1 MPTRAVGRTP
11 LSSASGDRA
20 TPTRDGARPPRR
32 ARPRGPNDPGRR
44 DRIAAAALEVALLQG
59 VGAVSHRNVAAVAG
73 VPLGSTTYHF
83 RGLDDLLSAAME
95 QAAAAYAELLV
106 TWSGAIADGADV
118 VDALCDLVEHSL
130 GPGRERLVA
139 EYELYFAGLRRPAL
153 RPVGSAWSGLLTL
166 VLAQHVDEVTA
177 RELAIVVDGVFVN
190 ALVTGGEP
198 RRPDLYELLRKI
210 SG

>member
-1 MPTRAVGRTP
+1 MPTRAERRTQ
-11 LSSASGDRA
+11 SRAGSDGA
-20 TPTRDGARPPRR
+20 TPDRRAPPKAPRR

-44 DRIAAAALEVALLQG
+44 DRIAAAALEVALTQG
-59 VGAVSHRNVAAVAG
+59 VGAVSHRNVAAAAG

-153 RPVGSAWSGLLTL
+153 RPVSSAWSGLLAL
-166 VLAQHVDEVTA
+166 VLAQHVDEMTA

>member
-1 MPTRAVGRTP
+1 MPTRAERRTQSRAGSDGATP
-11 LSSASGDRA
+11 ARRA
-20 TPTRDGARPPRR
+20 TARAPRR

-44 DRIAAAALEVALLQG
+44 DRIAAAALEVALTQG

-118 VDALCDLVEHSL
+118 VNALCDLVEHSL

-153 RPVGSAWSGLLTL
+153 RPVSSAWSGLLAL
-166 VLAQHVDEVTA
+166 VLAQHVDEMTA